1 MRRFLELRDD
11 SNEPANI
18 QDVSLVAG
26 VLGEDG
32 VMVLKLIAANSSE
45 LLVRDVICGI
55 SRLVRRGS
63 TTMTSGT
70 IIYPGPV
77 QQPILETTDLRQI
90 YPASQNND

>member
-1 MRRFLELRDD
+1 MELGDD
-11 SNEPANI
+11 SNEPVNI
-18 QDVSLVAG
+18 QDISLVTG

-55 SRLVRRGS
+55 SRLVRRGG

-70 IIYPGPV
+70 IIYPGPSP
-77 QQPILETTDLRQI
+77 QPQLEPTDLCQM
-90 YPASQNND
+90 YPASPNPD

>member
-1 MRRFLELRDD
+1 MELRDD

-18 QDVSLVAG
+18 QDVSLVAA

-45 LLVRDVICGI
+45 LLIRDVICGI
-55 SRLVRRGS
+55 SRLVRRGC

-70 IIYPGPV
+70 IIYPDPSP
-77 QQPILETTDLRQI
+77 QPQLEPTDLRQM
-90 YPASQNND
+90 YPASPKAD

>member
-1 MRRFLELRDD
+1 MELGDD
-11 SNEPANI
+11 SNESVNI
-18 QDVSLVAG
+18 QDVSLVSG

-55 SRLVRRGS
+55 ARLVRRDG

-70 IIYPGPV
+70 IIYPGPSS
-77 QQPILETTDLRQI
+77 QPLVEPTAPREM
-90 YPASQNND
+90 YPLLPKAE